1 MDKTIEVEDRRMLL
15 DIFKNLDM
23 ATWSIDIIDDEI
35 NDDDFLEL
43 VKSEKRNYES
53 IKMETMK
60 LADKE
65 NIDLKNINVMA
76 KMGSFTS
83 IKFSTFF
90 DNSNSNIAN
99 RLIQGTAMGIIQIK
113 KALNSYNTLS
123 PEVKELAEKLYNI
136 ESKFFKN
143 LQKYL

>member
-1 MDKTIEVEDRRMLL
+1 MEKTIEVEDRKMML
-15 DIFKNLDM
+15 DIYKNLDM

-35 NDDDFLEL
+35 SDDDFLEL
-43 VKSEKRNYES
+43 VKTEKKTYEE
-53 IKMETMK
+53 IKAETLK
-60 LADKE
+60 IADDN

-76 KMGSFTS
+76 KMGSYTS

-113 KALNSYNTLS
+113 KALNSYKNLS
-123 PEVKELAEKLYNI
+123 PEIKGIAEKIYNV
-136 ESKFFKN
+136 ETKFFKS
-143 LQKYL
+143 LQQYL

>member
-1 MDKTIEVEDRRMLL
+1 
-15 DIFKNLDM
+15 
-23 ATWSIDIIDDEI
+23 
-35 NDDDFLEL
+35 
-43 VKSEKRNYES
+43 
-53 IKMETMK
+53 
-60 LADKE
+60 
-65 NIDLKNINVMA
+65 MA

>member
-1 MDKTIEVEDRRMLL
+1 MEETLETEDRRMLL
-15 DIFKNLDM
+15 DIYKNLDM

-43 VKSEKRNYES
+43 VRSEKKYYEE
-53 IKMETMK
+53 IKMEAMK

-90 DNSNSNIAN
+90 DNSSSNIAN
-99 RLIQGTAMGIIQIK
+99 RLIQGTAMGIIQIR
-113 KALNSYNTLS
+113 KALNSYKNLS
-123 PEVKELAEKLYNI
+123 QNIKDLADKLYSI
-136 ESKFFKN
+136 ENKFFKN